1 MYTHVSLFAGLG
13 GFIMAAKRNNIRTVF
28 ANEIEQTCCTVLN
41 YNFRNE
47 TVING
52 QDIRNLNPNDYS
64 ELAQNIDILSAGFP
78 CQSFS
83 QAGENLGFDDERGKL
98 FFEITRLCEQME
110 HYPKIILLE
119 NVPFLKIF
127 DSGSRLRTV
136 INELRRIG
144 YWISDV
150 NTEILDSYNFGVT
163 PQKRER
169 LFMVA
174 VHSHYFKKNKFNF
187 PKVVRATK
195 PVDLWKIIDRSQ
207 RGEDFLYLDPENKY
221 ARMIL
226 KSAYENG
233 KDRLFQVRRTEVRAC
248 PVGVCPTLTANM
260 GMGGH
265 NVPFVI
271 DGYGIR
277 RLNIQEMLALQ
288 CIDPSEF
295 KFPAGI
301 TENAALT
308 MIGNALCVDLV
319 DLIFYNIR
327 NMLSEVYNDER
338 KLEFS

>member
-13 GFIMAAKRNNIRTVF
+13 GFIMAAKRNNIQTVF
-28 ANEIEQTCCTVLN
+28 ANEIEPSCCTVLN

-47 TVING
+47 TFISS
-52 QDIRNLNPNDYS
+52 QDLRKLRANDYA
-64 ELAQNIDILSAGFP
+64 ELAQDIDILSAGFP

-98 FFEITRLCEQME
+98 FFEIPRLCEEMD
-110 HYPKIILLE
+110 HYPKILLLE

-174 VHSHYFKKNKFNF
+174 THSHYFRKNKFVF
-187 PKVVRATK
+187 PKPENVAK
-195 PVDLWKIIDRSQ
+195 PVELWSIVDRTS
-207 RGEDFLYLDPENKY
+207 RGDEFLYLDTENKY
-221 ARMIL
+221 ARMI
-226 KSAYENG
+226 ARVADEHG
-233 KDRLFQVRRTEVRAC
+233 RDRLFQVRRTEVRAC
-248 PVGVCPTLTANM
+248 PIGVCPTLTANM
-260 GMGGH
+260 GAGGH

-271 DGYGIR
+271 DDFGIR
-277 RLNIQEMLALQ
+277 RLSVREMLRLQ
-288 CIDPSEF
+288 CINPSEF
-295 KFPAGI
+295 RFPMGL

-308 MIGNALCVDLV
+308 MIGNALCIDLV
-319 DLIFYNIR
+319 DLLFQNIR
-327 NMLSEVYNDER
+327 DMLSEVYND
-338 KLEFS
+338 KSDLGIS